1 MFLAE
6 KVYGYI
12 SDSFFECTIS
22 FFFIKWVE
30 VENWIFVWILAL
42 KFYEV
47 FLSTFE
53 IEGTDSSICLIFC
66 LFVCVTSPDQTTNNR
81 GLKFGTDTS
90 HDYLKTIFLFLW
102 KSDLQKLPC
111 HVDFRIPPRLP
122 CFLKFHFIQWN
133 HWSLHSVFYKNVEDR
148 FWEKIKNFC
157 NITSSPKVLKWQK
170 CDKNIVC
177 YS

>member
-1 MFLAE
+1 MTKMLLLSTSMEAGRPRTSNRGDNNSYQNPREASSRPRIFLNSLEYLFVYLCHASWPNE
-6 KVYGYI
+6 KRYRPEIWYSYSHWSYLKTGFL
-12 SDSFFECTIS
+12 FFS
-22 FFFIKWVE
+22 KKSPWLQ
-30 VENWIFVWILAL
+30 LAL
-42 KFYEV
+42 K
-47 FLSTFE
+47 S
-53 IEGTDSSICLIFC
+53 CR
-66 LFVCVTSPDQTTNNR
+66 VTW
-81 GLKFGTDTS
+81 
-90 HDYLKTIFLFLW
+90 I
-102 KSDLQKLPC
+102 
-111 HVDFRIPPRLP
+111 FRIPPRLP